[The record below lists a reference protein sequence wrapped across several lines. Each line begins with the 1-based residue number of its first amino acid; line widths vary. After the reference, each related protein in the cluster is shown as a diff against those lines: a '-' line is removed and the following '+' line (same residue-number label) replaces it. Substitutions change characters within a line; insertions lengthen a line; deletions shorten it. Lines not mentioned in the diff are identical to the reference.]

1 MKSGDIDEDSA
12 VYLERL
18 QKLEAEMSVISKKMH
33 STQTVVPRRNS
44 KPQHPFYLIIK
55 NSKIK

>member
-44 KPQHPFYLIIK
+44 KPQHPF
-55 NSKIK
+55 